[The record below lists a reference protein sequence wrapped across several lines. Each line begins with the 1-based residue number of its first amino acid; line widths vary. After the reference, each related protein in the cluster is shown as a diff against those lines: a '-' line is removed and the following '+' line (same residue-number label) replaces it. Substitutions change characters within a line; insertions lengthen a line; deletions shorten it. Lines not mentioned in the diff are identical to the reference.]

1 MENQGKKY
9 VGRGGWRGGGRPK
22 KAKNEK
28 TVFKTISIA
37 GRPEEIE
44 KIKEMAKTEG
54 KNVSRFL
61 IDMALKEK

>member
-1 MENQGKKY
+1 MITQEKQYSGY
-9 VGRGGWRGGGRPK
+9 GYHGGGRPK
-22 KAKNEK
+22 KAENEK

-44 KIKEMAKTEG
+44 KIKEMAKAEG